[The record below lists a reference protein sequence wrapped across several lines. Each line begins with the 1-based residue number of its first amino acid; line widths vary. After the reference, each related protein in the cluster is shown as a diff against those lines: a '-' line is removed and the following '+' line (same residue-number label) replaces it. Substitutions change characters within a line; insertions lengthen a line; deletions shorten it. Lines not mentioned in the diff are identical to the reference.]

1 MSLAIAA
8 CTSYLRPGQAVTT
21 VSPSAAVVSA
31 DDIFELTFR
40 PKKTYDNKFFD
51 VGLEVIFTSPRGV
64 RHPVKGFFYSTDF
77 WKVRFRPDEVG
88 HWSYGYTMTGKG
100 GLRQQ
105 GDGVFDS
112 TTSDAEG
119 PVRRN
124 PENPYRWVF
133 ANGKPYFPIGLQGCF
148 GPKLSTRLIDGE
160 MERGRGPT
168 VSVREY
174 FSVYGRAG
182 FNLFRFSPD
191 NCSFPLFDDLDRYRE
206 AESKATDELLS
217 LARTHG
223 FRVMFGFF
231 GFYRKG
237 QHTSDPSRYLKGD
250 MGQVGES
257 LATGDSTQEIVSKE
271 KRFVDYAIARWGVY
285 VDFWELVNEHHASDQ
300 WVTLL
305 ADYVR
310 SVDPDRKPI
319 TTSWEK
325 PFLKAIDINAPHWY
339 ESESELQSDLRVVQQ
354 AAKWKKAGKPVIVGE
369 QGNTGMNWDPLSG
382 QRMRVRT
389 WTAFFQEI
397 TFVFWNTVWSKAGMH
412 GGRYKPGHVANIY
425 LGPEER
431 SYIRVLHEFSS
442 RLDPDVRMV
451 PVQVSFP
458 DRIRAYGL
466 ISTHVAG
473 VYLHHYRDHT
483 SAVHGTAITLDLP
496 DAATLTTT
504 LIGEW
509 IEPSTGNVL
518 ARVPLPPG
526 RRSLDVPPFTVDLA
540 LLVTA
545 TAAPGGSPSGKG
557 GQD

>member
-1 MSLAIAA
+1 M
-8 CTSYLRPGQAVTT
+8 VTT
-21 VSPSAAVVSA
+21 VSLSAAVVSA
-31 DDIFELTFR
+31 DDIFELTFK
-40 PKKTYDNKFFD
+40 PKKIYDNKFFD
-51 VGLEVIFTSPRGV
+51 VGLEVVFTSPRGV
-64 RHPVKGFFYSTDF
+64 RHPVKGFFYGTDV

-105 GDGVFDS
+105 GDGVFDC

-148 GPKLSTRLIDGE
+148 QPKLSTRLIDGE

-182 FNLFRFSPD
+182 FNLFRFSQD

-257 LATGDSTQEIVSKE
+257 VATGDSTQKIVSKE

-285 VDFWELVNEHHASDQ
+285 VDFWALVNEHHASDQ

-412 GGRYKPGHVANIY
+412 GGRYKPGQVANIY

-431 SYIRVLHEFSS
+431 SYIRVLQEFSS
-442 RLDPDVRMV
+442 RFDPDIRMV

-526 RRSLDVPPFTVDLA
+526 RRRLDVPPFTVDLA

-557 GQD
+557 GRD